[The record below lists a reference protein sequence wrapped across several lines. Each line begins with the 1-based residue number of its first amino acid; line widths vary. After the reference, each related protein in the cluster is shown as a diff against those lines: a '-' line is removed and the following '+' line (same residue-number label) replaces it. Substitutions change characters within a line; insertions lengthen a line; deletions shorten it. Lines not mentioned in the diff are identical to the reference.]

1 MALSLIIKLVFS
13 GCKVGKKEYKTIL
26 FVPQGKIVHISLNR
40 PEVHNAFNS
49 TMLSELDD
57 AFERVKLD
65 NSIRVVVVRGEGK
78 SFCAG
83 ADINWMREII
93 HYSYKQNLEES
104 LQLAELLHKIF
115 TLSKPTLAM
124 VNGTAIGGG
133 TGFIAACDIA
143 VASEE
148 AKFGL
153 SEVKI
158 GLVPAAISPYVIRR
172 IGESKAREYFL
183 TGERISARKALDIGL
198 INEVVPPEELED
210 KVKEIIRLLLS
221 SGPEALA
228 SCKELIQKVP
238 LMSFEQA
245 KTFTARMI
253 ANLRVSKEG
262 QEGMTAFLEK
272 RKPFW
277 VNGEKRNQQ
286 GIGEDKKKRY

>member
-1 MALSLIIKLVFS
+1 MQKKDYQTIIFS
-13 GCKVGKKEYKTIL
+13 QQDE
-26 FVPQGKIVHISLNR
+26 IVRLRLNR

-49 TMLSELDD
+49 QMIAELDD
-57 AFERVKLD
+57 ALEKVMENKSL
-65 NSIRVVVVRGEGK
+65 RVVVLTGQGK

-93 HYSYKQNLEES
+93 HYSYEQNLEES
-104 LQLAELLHKIF
+104 LHLAELLHKIYIF
-115 TLSKPTLAM
+115 PKATVAI

-133 TGFIAACDIA
+133 TGFLSACDIA

-183 TGERISARKALDIGL
+183 TGKRISARKALEIGL
-198 INEVVPPEELED
+198 LNEVVPPEKLQE
-210 KVKEIIRLLLS
+210 KEEEITRLLLS
-221 SGPEALA
+221 SGPEAIA
-228 SCKELIQKVP
+228 ACKELITRAP
-238 LMSFEQA
+238 GMSFEET

-253 ANLRVSKEG
+253 ANLRISEEG
-262 QEGMTAFLEK
+262 QEGMAAFLEK
-272 RKPFW
+272 RKPKW
-277 VNGEKRNQQ
+277 TK
-286 GIGEDKKKRY
+286 

>member
-1 MALSLIIKLVFS
+1 MNKIAYQTIISSQQDEIARL
-13 GCKVGKKEYKTIL
+13 
-26 FVPQGKIVHISLNR
+26 SLNR

-49 TMLSELDD
+49 QMIAELDE
-57 AFERVKLD
+57 AFEEVRENKSLRVIVLT
-65 NSIRVVVVRGEGK
+65 GQGK

-93 HYSYKQNLEES
+93 HYSYEKNLEES
-104 LQLAELLHKIF
+104 LRLAELLHKIYIF
-115 TLSKPTLAM
+115 PKATVAI

-133 TGFIAACDIA
+133 TGFLSACDIA

-183 TGERISARKALDIGL
+183 TGKRISARKALEIGL
-198 INEVVPPEELED
+198 LNEVVPLEKLQEKEE
-210 KVKEIIRLLLS
+210 EITKLLLS
-221 SGPEALA
+221 SGPEAIA
-228 SCKELIQKVP
+228 ACKELITRAP
-238 LMSFEQA
+238 GMTFEEA

-253 ANLRVSKEG
+253 ANLRISKEG
-262 QEGMTAFLEK
+262 QEGMAAFLEK
-272 RKPFW
+272 RKPKW
-277 VNGEKRNQQ
+277 TK
-286 GIGEDKKKRY
+286 

>member
-1 MALSLIIKLVFS
+1 MEA
-13 GCKVGKKEYKTIL
+13 KEYKTIL
-26 FVPQGKIVHISLNR
+26 FVPEERVVRIFLNR

-49 TMLSELDD
+49 TMIGELDD
-57 AFERVKLD
+57 AIERVRASD
-65 NSIRVVVVRGEGK
+65 SIRVIVLSGKGK

-93 HYSYKQNLEES
+93 HYSFEQNLEES
-104 LQLAELLHKIF
+104 LQLAEFLHKIF
-115 TLSKPTLAM
+115 ILPMPTVAM

-133 TGFIAACDIA
+133 NGFLSACDIA
-143 VASEE
+143 IASDE

-183 TGERISARKALDIGL
+183 TGRRMSAQKALEIGL
-198 INEVVPPEELED
+198 LNEVVPSEELEN
-210 KVKEIIRLLLS
+210 KVDEIVQLLLS

-228 SCKELIQKVP
+228 SCKELITKVSH
-238 LMSFEQA
+238 MSFEEA
-245 KTFTARMI
+245 KEFTARMI

-262 QEGMTAFLEK
+262 QEGMAAFLEK
-272 RKPFW
+272 RNPSW
-277 VNGEKRNQQ
+277 LKRHKA
-286 GIGEDKKKRY
+286 KKKT

>member
-1 MALSLIIKLVFS
+1 ME
-13 GCKVGKKEYKTIL
+13 KKEYKTIL
-26 FVPQGKIVHISLNR
+26 FVPQEKIVRIALNR
-40 PEVHNAFNS
+40 QEVHNAFNS
-49 TMLSELDD
+49 TMLFELED
-57 AFERVKLD
+57 AFKRIKADKSV
-65 NSIRVVVVRGEGK
+65 RAVVICGEGK

-93 HYSYKQNLEES
+93 HYSFEQNLEES
-104 LQLAELLHKIF
+104 LQLAELLYNIF
-115 TLSKPTLAM
+115 TLPKPTVAM

-133 TGFIAACDIA
+133 TGFISACDIA

-183 TGERISARKALDIGL
+183 TGKRISARKALDIGL
-198 INEVVPPEELED
+198 INEVVPPEELE
-210 KVKEIIRLLLS
+210 VRVEEIIRLLLS

-238 LMSFEQA
+238 FMSFEEA
-245 KTFTARMI
+245 KSFTAQMI
-253 ANLRVSKEG
+253 AKLRVSKEG
-262 QEGMTAFLEK
+262 QEGMTSFLEK
-272 RKPFW
+272 RKPIW
-277 VNGEKRNQQ
+277 NKDEKR
-286 GIGEDKKKRY
+286 KT

>member
-1 MALSLIIKLVFS
+1 LVFS
-13 GCKVGKKEYKTIL
+13 GCKLEKKEYKTIL
-26 FVPQGKIVHISLNR
+26 FIPQEKIVRIALNR

-49 TMLSELDD
+49 TMLFELED
-57 AFERVKLD
+57 AFERIKADKSV
-65 NSIRVVVVRGEGK
+65 RVVVICGEGK

-93 HYSYKQNLEES
+93 HYSFEQNLEES
-104 LQLAELLHKIF
+104 LQLTELLYNIF
-115 TLSKPTLAM
+115 TLPKPTVAM

-133 TGFIAACDIA
+133 TGFISACDIA
-143 VASEE
+143 IASEE

-183 TGERISARKALDIGL
+183 TGKRISARKALDIGL
-198 INEVVPPEELED
+198 INEVVPHEELEV
-210 KVKEIIRLLLS
+210 KVEEIIRLLLG

-238 LMSFEQA
+238 FMSFEEV
-245 KTFTARMI
+245 KSFTAQMI
-253 ANLRVSKEG
+253 AKLRVSKEG
-262 QEGMTAFLEK
+262 QEGMTSFLEK
-272 RKPFW
+272 RKPLW
-277 VNGEKRNQQ
+277 AKNEK
-286 GIGEDKKKRY
+286 GKT